1 MTQASVLND
10 LLQIISDRGRA
21 LVDWRRPRRPSG
33 RALGELADLLLSSPG
48 EASGVARARELLDG
62 YRALDYAGR
71 TSFFRL
77 LVEKYGADRE
87 RLGAACARFMEEP
100 GEKTAKALHTA
111 SEPRRLE
118 LFRRLNFAPGG
129 TADLVAMRLDLLERL
144 KDHPEFWTLNDDFK
158 SLFQTWFNR
167 GFLILRRIDWQ
178 TSAAVLEKIIKY
190 EAVHA
195 IRDWDDLR
203 GRIDLPDR
211 RLYAFF
217 HPRLGDDPLI
227 FVEVALTTEIPGAI
241 APILETDRQPISLKE
256 ATTAVFYSISNCQ
269 KGLQGISFGNFLIK
283 QVVEDLQRELRD
295 LKTFVTLSP
304 VPGFADWL
312 AEERAKKRSTII
324 PKEMRPA
331 LKRLDTDGWW
341 QDEAAREDLA
351 KVLPTL
357 AAWYLTK
364 ARDERGRLLDPVAR
378 FHLGNGARLERINP
392 AADLSPK
399 ALRTAHGVMV
409 NYLYVLSDIEKNHE
423 GFVNDRAVAASSGVK
438 KLARSLPEPKE
449 LVADDV

>member
-1 MTQASVLND
+1 MND

-48 EASGVARARELLDG
+48 EASGVVRARELLDG
-62 YRALDYAGR
+62 YRALDYAGK

-77 LVEKYGADRE
+77 LVTDYGADRT
-87 RLGAACARFMEEP
+87 RLGAASARFLEEP
-100 GEKTAKALHTA
+100 SEEAAKEIQRAA
-111 SEPRRLE
+111 EPKRLE

-129 TADLVAMRLDLLERL
+129 TADLVDMRLDLLERL
-144 KDHPEFWTLNDDFK
+144 SSHPEFWTLNDDFM

-195 IRDWDDLR
+195 IHDWDDLR
-203 GRIDLPDR
+203 SRIDLPDR

-227 FVEVALTTEIPGAI
+227 FVEVALTADIPAAI
-241 APILETDRQPISLKE
+241 QPILEKE
-256 ATTAVFYSISNCQ
+256 RTTIEPKDATTAVFYSISNCQ

-304 VPGFADWL
+304 VPGFAAWL
-312 AEERAKKRSTII
+312 ARERADDASVVLTKDV
-324 PKEMRPA
+324 RPA
-331 LKRLDTDGWW
+331 LDRLDNEAWW
-341 QDEAAREDLA
+341 LDKDAREELA
-351 KVLPTL
+351 KVLPPL

-364 ARDERGRLLDPVAR
+364 ARDSRNRPLDPVAR
-378 FHLGNGARLERINP
+378 FHLGNGARLERVNF
-392 AADLSPK
+392 AADMSVK
-399 ALRTAHGVMV
+399 ALQSAQGLMV
-409 NYLYVLSDIEKNHE
+409 NYLYRLADIEKNHE
-423 GFVNDRAVAASSGVK
+423 AFVNDRTVAASSAVT
-438 KLARSLPEPKE
+438 KLARALPQPKA
-449 LVADDV
+449 LVSTDG

>member
-1 MTQASVLND
+1 MAEASVLND
-10 LLQIISDRGRA
+10 LLQIIGDRGRA

-33 RALGELADLLLSSPG
+33 RALGELADLLLSVPG

-77 LVEKYGADRE
+77 LVETYSADRSD
-87 RLGAACARFMEEP
+87 LGGAAARFLEDPSEVN
-100 GEKTAKALHTA
+100 AKAILRSA
-111 SEPRRLE
+111 EPRRLE

-144 KDHPEFWTLNDDFK
+144 PNHPEFWTLDDDLK
-158 SLFQTWFNR
+158 TLFQSWFNR
-167 GFLILRRIDWQ
+167 GFLLLRRIDWQ

-195 IRDWDDLR
+195 IHDWDDLR
-203 GRIDLPDR
+203 RRIDLPDR

-227 FVEVALTTEIPGAI
+227 FVEVALTGDIPSAIQPILDRDRTPIEPGA
-241 APILETDRQPISLKE
+241 

-283 QVVEDLQRELRD
+283 QVVEDLQREFRD

-304 VPGFADWL
+304 VPGFAGWL
-312 AEERAKKRSTII
+312 ERERSAEVSSVLPAET
-324 PKEMRPA
+324 RPV
-331 LKRLDTDGWW
+331 LDRLDEDGWW
-341 QDEAAREDLA
+341 QDAAARDELSR
-351 KVLPTL
+351 VLPQV
-357 AAWYLTK
+357 AAWYLTR
-364 ARDERGRLLDPVAR
+364 ARDRRGRLADPVAR
-378 FHLGNGARLERINP
+378 FHLGNGARLERVNF
-392 AADLSPK
+392 AGDLSPK
-399 ALRTAHGVMV
+399 ALRTAHGMMV
-409 NYLYVLSDIEKNHE
+409 NYLYRLPDIEKNHE
-423 GFVNDRAVAASSGVK
+423 AFVNDRKVAASSAVT
-438 KLARSLPEPKE
+438 KLARGLPAPKA
-449 LVADDV
+449 LVPSDA

>member
-21 LVDWRRPRRPSG
+21 LVDWRRQPRRTSG
-33 RALGELADLLLSSPG
+33 RALGELADLLLSVPG
-48 EASGVARARELLDG
+48 EASGVVRAHDLLDG
-62 YRALDYAGR
+62 YRGLDYAGK

-77 LVEKYGADRE
+77 LVERYGADRAA
-87 RLGAACARFMEEP
+87 LGGAAARFLEDSS
-100 GEKTAKALHTA
+100 EKNAKAVQRA
-111 SEPRRLE
+111 AEPRRLE

-129 TADLVAMRLDLLERL
+129 TADLVSMRLDLLARL
-144 KDHPEFWTLNDDFK
+144 KDHPEFWTLDDDFK
-158 SLFQTWFNR
+158 TLFQSWFNR

-195 IRDWDDLR
+195 IHDWDDLR
-203 GRIDLPDR
+203 SRIDLPDR

-227 FVEVALTTEIPGAI
+227 FVEVALTTAIPAAI
-241 APILETDRQPISLKE
+241 QPILEQDRKPIPPQT

-269 KGLQGISFGNFLIK
+269 QGLQGISFGNFLIK

-304 VPGFADWL
+304 VPGFARWL
-312 AEERAKKRSTII
+312 DRERRLDVSPLI
-324 PKEMRPA
+324 PGEMRPV
-331 LKRLDTDGWW
+331 LDRLEEDGWW
-341 QDEAAREDLA
+341 QDAVAREELGR
-351 KVLPTL
+351 VLPQL
-357 AAWYLTK
+357 AAWYLTR
-364 ARDERGRLLDPVAR
+364 ARDARDRVLDPVAR
-378 FHLGNGARLERINP
+378 FHLGNGARLERVNF

-399 ALRTAHGVMV
+399 GLESAHGIMV
-409 NYLYVLSDIEKNHE
+409 NYLYRLADIEKNHE
-423 GFVNDRAVAASSGVK
+423 SFVNDRAVAAASAVT
-438 KLARSLPEPKE
+438 KLARSLPEPKA
-449 LVADDV
+449 LVAT